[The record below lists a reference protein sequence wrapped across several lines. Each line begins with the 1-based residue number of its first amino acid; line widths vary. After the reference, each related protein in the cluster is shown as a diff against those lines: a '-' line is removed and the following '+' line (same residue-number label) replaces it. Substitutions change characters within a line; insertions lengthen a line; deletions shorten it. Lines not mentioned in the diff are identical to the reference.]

1 MCDSNS
7 QRYNKN
13 GLTIESDHY
22 LCFQSPMWKNV
33 IKNLDLKVMVSTMH
47 YKTMLERELL
57 FLKRP
62 KEFGKWITENQQRSQ
77 TWYSLLFAFR
87 IVLACSLGLL
97 CFNSHVIWSLLFF
110 DGDFVMV
117 LKDRANEIYKRVE
130 DQKSSRGRNQDA
142 LLAACLY
149 IACRQE
155 DKPRTVK
162 GTAYEFFNI
171 WMLPDFSFPK
181 WMSFPEHVDF
191 N

>member
-1 MCDSNS
+1 MNNRKSAE
-7 QRYNKN
+7 K
-13 GLTIESDHY
+13 SDLVLPVVCLQDCHA
-22 LCFQSPMWKNV
+22 
-33 IKNLDLKVMVSTMH
+33 
-47 YKTMLERELL
+47 
-57 FLKRP
+57 
-62 KEFGKWITENQQRSQ
+62 
-77 TWYSLLFAFR
+77 YSLWFTLFQQPCDLRVF
-87 IVLACSLGLL
+87 L
-97 CFNSHVIWSLLFF
+97 SLLFF

-162 GTAYEFFNI
+162 GTAYDFFNI

-181 WMSFPEHVDF
+181 
-191 N
+191 